1 MKTAFI
7 FVDHG
12 LTIGYYLFTG
22 LAERLTSKGV
32 RLVFLVEE
40 DLVEKLRKDFASNE
54 LLVFESAREDLAT
67 RYQQTHLPGLQEVF
81 EYIRKSSMSPRV
93 PLTYVDTHRQRKE
106 FEAQGRWKFILKSV
120 RPVIYLLRYSK
131 MARRIFRWVHDG
143 LFAPRLYT
151 DLLNK
156 YQPDLIISS
165 TAGWRQDRFILREAN
180 NRGIPSVMT
189 VIGWDNPS
197 AHGIPGAD
205 VDYAIVWS
213 EVHRWELSAG
223 YDWPKEKIF
232 IGGMPLYDGYLKD
245 LWLMPREEYFQMH
258 GLDRN
263 KKLIAYA
270 ATALSIS
277 PNLHIIEE
285 LIRIIAEKKLSVPAQ
300 LLIRLHPNHYKPHKH
315 YQEEREK
322 IFEAARGCP
331 DVHVVA
337 PKALAGGLP
346 RYSGEDF
353 PEKASML
360 AYCDVLVTIY
370 STMVLEAAI
379 KDKPLVS
386 CCIDSPTGW
395 PGNFWIPLHEVP
407 NWPTAAR
414 LNKIKAGTNAFTRDE
429 LVAALEKYLM
439 HPEINRENRRRFVE
453 QELTYL
459 NGESTEMTA
468 NYLLKL
474 LESDHE
480 RSRSNLSD

>member
-1 MKTAFI
+1 MKTAI
-7 FVDHG
+7 LFVDHG
-12 LTIGYYLFTG
+12 LTIYYYLFTG
-22 LAERLTSKGV
+22 LAERLTEKGV

-40 DLVEKLRKDFASNE
+40 GLVEKLRKDFASNP
-54 LLVFESAREDLAT
+54 LLIFESAREDLLT
-67 RYQQTHLPGLQEVF
+67 EYQQTHIPGLQEVF
-81 EYIRKSSMSPRV
+81 EYVRKASMSPRV

-106 FEAQGRWKFILKSV
+106 FEAKGRWKIILKSM
-120 RPVIYLLRYSK
+120 RPVIYILRYSK
-131 MARRIFRWVHDG
+131 IARRIFRWKQNR
-143 LFAPRLYT
+143 LFSPSFYA
-151 DLLNK
+151 DLLDK

-165 TAGWRQDRFILREAN
+165 TAGWRQDRFILREAKK
-180 NRGIPSVMT
+180 RGIPSAMT

-205 VDYAIVWS
+205 VDYANVWS

-223 YDWPKEKIF
+223 YDWPVENIH
-232 IGGMPLYDGYLKD
+232 IGGMPLYDGYLKN
-245 LWLMPREEYFQMH
+245 LWLMPRDEYFKMH
-258 GLDRN
+258 GLDPE

-285 LIRIIAEKKLSVPAQ
+285 LVRIITENKLSVPAQ
-300 LLIRLHPNHYKPHKH
+300 LLIRLHPNHFKSQKH

-322 IFEAARGCP
+322 IYEITRGCKN
-331 DVHVVA
+331 VHVVA

-379 KDKPLVS
+379 KDKPLIS

-395 PGNFWIPLHEVP
+395 EENFWIPLHDVP
-407 NWPTAAR
+407 GWPTAAR
-414 LNKIKAGTNAFTRDE
+414 VNKTGAGTNAFTSEE
-429 LVAALEKYLM
+429 LVSALEAYLSQ
-439 HPEINRENRRRFVE
+439 PELHRENRRRFVE

-459 NGESTEMTA
+459 NGESTEVTA
-468 NYLLKL
+468 NFLLKL
-474 LESDHE
+474 LG
-480 RSRSNLSD
+480 R